1 MNHMNQMH
9 EHDMV
14 ASPLRSVERRHL
26 TQQLEALFER
36 ATPRLRRIAALQHIP
51 FDSLD
56 DAVQETLIEAW
67 RHVEQLRHVDRF
79 DAWLDGICRNVC
91 QRARVKQARLL
102 SRETP
107 LLVADADGEETPVSA
122 LPMME
127 DPLEDLT
134 RQEIAHMCDRALGHL
149 AAPARTLVELR
160 YLLELPQR
168 EIAER
173 TGLSESALEAQL
185 FRARRSLRTVLSTDL
200 RDLAEEY
207 GLHFADP
214 VFAGWRETREYC
226 FICGQQRL
234 LGMFEVLAD
243 GRMSL
248 RFRCPTCTPDSAVI
262 ETGGIV
268 TLPSSH
274 SFRPALKRVAKSA
287 AAFFAQALLHQGD
300 HRCVFCGKPQVTTVA
315 HNDLLPPLISSP
327 YQQHQQMHRIVL
339 TCSCGTYVTWSLVI
353 FLNHPQV
360 FDFFFRS
367 PLCVVLPEKHVTFDN
382 QNALQFTLMDRESG
396 KRLHI
401 FAHPITLTLFA
412 IVAE

>member
-1 MNHMNQMH
+1 MH
-9 EHDMV
+9 VQDMV
-14 ASPLRSVERRHL
+14 ASPIRSVELR
-26 TQQLEALFER
+26 QLEALFER
-36 ATPRLRRIAALQHIP
+36 ATPRLRRLAALQHIP

-56 DAVQETLIEAW
+56 DVVQETLIEAW

-79 DAWLDGICRNVC
+79 DTWLDGICRNVC

-107 LLVADADGEETPVSA
+107 LFVADADGEETPVSA
-122 LPMME
+122 IPVMD
-127 DPLEDLT
+127 DPLEDLM
-134 RQEIAHMCDRALGHL
+134 RQDIAHICDRALGHL

-200 RDLAEEY
+200 RDLAEDY

-226 FICGQQRL
+226 FMCGQQRL
-234 LGMFEVLAD
+234 WGMFEVMAD
-243 GRMSL
+243 GRTSL
-248 RFRCPTCTPDSAVI
+248 QLKCPTCTPDSNVV

-274 SFRPALKRVAKSA
+274 SFRPALKRAAKSA
-287 AAFFAQALLHQGD
+287 ADFFAQVLLYQGE
-300 HRCVFCGKPQVTTVA
+300 HRCVICGLPQMTA
-315 HNDLLPPLISSP
+315 LSHDDLCPP
-327 YQQHQQMHRIVL
+327 HQQMHRIVI
-339 TCSCGTYVTWSLVI
+339 TCSCGTYVTWSLII
-353 FLNHPQV
+353 FLKHPQV

-367 PLCVVLPEKHVTFDN
+367 PRCVSLPEKHVTFDN
-382 QNALQFTLMDRESG
+382 QNALQFTLMDLKSG